1 MFNAY
6 RSLYASQI
14 RQILG
19 TQGSRQREHATAGFT
34 LTELLVAMVITA
46 ITSGFV
52 ISLLT
57 TMLRAERDYATRSIA
72 FQDLNR
78 TLDLISDEIRSGQN
92 FQDPP
97 SCPISV
103 PTCIPVMQMPLGDP
117 VLEPNNAIFYY
128 LVNEADGTARIE
140 RFGPRFRTS
149 SRVGGI
155 YVTDSYDTVT
165 APSAAQVISPLPQG
179 TPVTCPNGNPSGTD
193 IFNICVTGRVASIN
207 LQAADGSVVSSQ
219 TSLRSTP

>member
-1 MFNAY
+1 MFDPF
-6 RSLYASQI
+6 RPSHPS
-14 RQILG
+14 RPILD
-19 TQGSRQREHATAGFT
+19 TQGSRPVGHTTAGFT

-57 TMLRAERDYATRSIA
+57 TMLRAERDYAARSIA

-78 TLDLISDEIRSGQN
+78 TLDLISDEIRSGQD
-92 FQDPP
+92 FVDPP
-97 SCPISV
+97 GCPTTV
-103 PTCIPVMQMPLGDP
+103 PSCIPVMQMPLGDLMVDP
-117 VLEPNNAIFYY
+117 DDAIFYY

-149 SRVGGI
+149 SREAGI
-155 YVTDSYDTVT
+155 YVTASYDTAT

-179 TPVTCPNGNPSGTD
+179 TAVTCPNGNPSGTD
-193 IFNICVTGRVASIN
+193 IFNICVTGRVASIT
-207 LQAADGSVVSSQ
+207 LQAEDGSVVSSQ
-219 TSLRSTP
+219 TSLRSTL